1 MSDSCPTCG
10 LPLGLDAGNVDV
22 LMGHIFDYN
31 DPHRTLHLVPRTYY
45 GSGAPVVTDGYKS
58 GDWYVDTSARVIY
71 SCAVENTASGQ
82 VLSWLPASTATAVTA
97 ADLAS
102 ALSGYVLSTTLASA
116 LAGYVTAA
124 SAANFVTQTD
134 LSGRGYATQT
144 WVSSALSGYA
154 TESWVQGLGFVS
166 ASALASELASYVTG
180 PALTAALGGYYGK
193 AASDARYALKS
204 DISSFLV
211 VSDVAALLSQGFVRR
226 AATSPGVY
234 PELDLDTVL
243 NAYLTSSAAATT
255 YLAKT
260 DAASTYATKSEL
272 ATGLA
277 GRLRPSDLASAMAPY
292 LLASTAASTYL
303 SKTEAASTYLTA
315 ASLAP
320 LVEGYLTADD
330 LPAALGDY
338 ASKSWVS
345 ATYATIAALNNYVTS
360 SALSAALANYISAT
374 TLEGALAAYKTAAQ
388 CDAAYVTPAYLTANH
403 YLAEGAG
410 YFADFVTRSATGPR
424 DIDAILDAWPASSLT
439 AGETKPPQTGAVKAA
454 IDAEVAAR
462 EALTE
467 TVTGLVVTGG
477 AANLLKDITETVAI
491 LEGGHQVA
499 LLKLYDSATN
509 WIDTTSNLVMANKLR
524 ISLPASPGAGIARD
538 FLFCV
543 TFSHATEVGQ
553 VPHAV
558 DIVRNRDGTVP
569 QFVSYMN
576 LPFDLTGITYGTTVV
591 WGFTEI
597 TSGKFA
603 VTRKVLYSVGG
614 GAGA

>member
-1 MSDSCPTCG
+1 MSENCPVCG
-10 LPLGLDAGNVDV
+10 LPTGAGSGSDALANHVN
-22 LMGHIFDYN
+22 DYN
-31 DPHRTLHLVPRTYY
+31 DPHRTMNLVPRTYY
-45 GSGAPVVTDGYKS
+45 GVGAPFVTEGYKE
-58 GDWYVDTSARVIY
+58 GDWYVDISARVIY

-82 VLSWLPASTATAVTA
+82 ALSWVPASTATAVTA

-102 ALSGYVLSTTLASA
+102 ALSGYVLSTALDSILAR
-116 LAGYVTAA
+116 YVTSA

-154 TESWVQGLGFVS
+154 TESWVSELGYVS
-166 ASALASELASYVTG
+166 ADALASELSSYVTG
-180 PALTAALGGYYGK
+180 TALTAALGGYYGK
-193 AASDARYALKS
+193 TDSDARYALKS
-204 DISSFLV
+204 DVSSFLV
-211 VSDVAALLSQGFVRR
+211 ASDVATLLSQGFVHR

-243 NAYLTSSAAATT
+243 AAYLTGSAAAAT

-277 GRLRPSDLASAMAPY
+277 GRLRPSDLASVMAPY
-292 LLASTAASTYL
+292 LLVSTAASTYL
-303 SKTEAASTYLTA
+303 SKAEAASTYLTETT
-315 ASLAP
+315 LAP
-320 LVEGYLTADD
+320 LVEDFITADD
-330 LPAALGDY
+330 LPDELADY

-345 ATYATIAALNNYVTS
+345 ATYATLAALNNYVTS
-360 SALSAALANYISAT
+360 TALSAALASYVSST
-374 TLEGALAAYKTAAQ
+374 TLEGILASYKTAGQ
-388 CDAAYVTPAYLTANH
+388 CDASYVTPAYLAANNYLTA
-403 YLAEGAG
+403 GAD
-410 YFADFVTRSATGPR
+410 YFSGFVTRSASGSR
-424 DIDAILDAWPASSLT
+424 DLDAVLGAWPVSSLA

-454 IDAEVAAR
+454 IDAEATARAAL
-462 EALTE
+462 AE
-467 TVTGLVVTGG
+467 TVAGLVVTGG
-477 AANLLKDITETVAI
+477 ANALKDISETVSVTI
-491 LEGGHQVA
+491 SGVSTA

-509 WIDTTSNLVMANKLR
+509 WIDTTNSLVVDSKLR
-524 ISLPASPGAGIARD
+524 ISLPASPGTGIARD

-543 TFSHATEVGQ
+543 TFSHATDVGQ
-553 VPHAV
+553 VPHVV
-558 DIVRNRDGTVP
+558 DIIRNRDGTVP

-597 TSGKFA
+597 ASGKFA

-614 GAGA
+614 

>member
-1 MSDSCPTCG
+1 MSENCPVCG
-10 LPLGLDAGNVDV
+10 LPTGAGSGGDALAN
-22 LMGHIFDYN
+22 HINDYN
-31 DPHRTLHLVPRTYY
+31 DPHRTLALVPRTYY
-45 GSGAPVVTDGYKS
+45 GVGAPLVTEGFKE

-71 SCAVENTASGQ
+71 SCAVENTPSGQ
-82 VLSWLPASTATAVTA
+82 VLSWVPASTATAVTA

-102 ALSGYVLSTTLASA
+102 ALSGYVLSTTLAST
-116 LAGYVTAA
+116 LAGYVTSA

-144 WVSSALSGYA
+144 WVNSALSGYA
-154 TESWVQGLGFVS
+154 TESWVTGLGYIN

-180 PALTAALGGYYGK
+180 TALTTALGGYYGK
-193 AASDARYALKS
+193 TASDARYALKS
-204 DISSFLV
+204 EIASFLETA
-211 VSDVAALLSQGFVRR
+211 DVAALLAQGFVHR

-234 PELDLDTVL
+234 PELDLDTIL

-315 ASLAP
+315 VTLAP
-320 LVEGYLTADD
+320 FIEDFITADD
-330 LPAALGDY
+330 LPEELADY

-345 ATYATIAALNNYVTS
+345 ATYATLAALNNYVTS
-360 SALSAALANYISAT
+360 TALSAALASYVSST
-374 TLEGALAAYKTAAQ
+374 TLEGILASYKTAVQ
-388 CDAAYVTPAYLTANH
+388 CDASYVTPAYLAANN
-403 YLAEGAG
+403 YLVEGAG
-410 YFADFVTRSATGPR
+410 YFANFVTRSATGSR
-424 DIDAILDAWPASSLT
+424 DIDTILGSWPVSSLT

-454 IDAEVAAR
+454 IDAEATAR
-462 EALTE
+462 SALAE
-467 TVTGLVVTGG
+467 TVAGLVVTGG
-477 AANLLKDITETVAI
+477 ANALKDISETVSVTI
-491 LEGGHQVA
+491 SGVSTA

-509 WIDTTSNLVMANKLR
+509 YIATTSNLVVDNKLR
-524 ISLPASPGAGIARD
+524 ISLPASPGTGVARD

-543 TFSHATEVGQ
+543 AFSHATSVGQ
-553 VPHAV
+553 VPHVV
-558 DIVRNRDGTVP
+558 DIIRNRDGTVP

-591 WGFTEI
+591 WGFTEL